1 MLELILNF
9 FVELIADAL
18 TILFNLFN
26 EIMEF
31 DLNEFA
37 AIFPTAS
44 KFYAMFQALGIGLVM
59 TIAIFNLF
67 KFFAGPLT
75 KTTERPTTILIRAFF
90 AIGLIYFGN
99 YILNLVF
106 QATASIYTAFT
117 DVAQLDVIT
126 NSLSNSSSFEREA
139 GIIVVGVTAGSSV
152 ILLFMIIMCVC
163 LVVQF
168 VKMMLEILERF
179 ITLCLL
185 VYSSPLAWATFASES
200 SSAILKKWISMFIGQ
215 SILMI
220 LSAWGVSLFL
230 SVLQNNTVI
239 LIVRFLYAF
248 AMVKIIKRFDNY
260 LQQVGLNAAG
270 IGGGSILD
278 AIATTG
284 SMLGLGHKG
293 GGGGG
298 KGGSILGGNM
308 FNRLVQ
314 TSPLAQ
320 AVLGAK
326 GAAAA
331 NPDGGAKSVMG
342 AFGKGFIGGTT
353 VGSAVQRAKGVKD
366 IGGTTGEAAK
376 AVFTGRKNNPVTGE
390 QAAAVQRATQAA
402 NNYASAMKNANTI
415 AKDNPTAASKE
426 KGVAAANALR
436 SISAMSSEVAN
447 RPEMKSLARQVGE
460 TLRND
465 PKAAFEAM
473 DKIAKEGGLELQGD
487 VATAAMEGYVG
498 GAALHEAFGENEDAP
513 LNFTEQSLKIGTN
526 DDGGHTFDYSGTIE
540 GSDGALTGIQY
551 SNPNGAVAQ
560 EYNAQEN
567 AYYKDSLDDWKAE
580 HPGAKMENGEWTYT
594 HKDKNSGAELI
605 EKYSTSN
612 KQLDNWRSEH
622 PGAEKKNG
630 KWTYTSEKRTETYTA
645 PEKFRSSNIKVG
657 DSKPVAN
664 VHGGDMKGQTIYVK
678 RTAPAM
684 GAAKNKPTGKKK

>member
-44 KFYAMFQALGIGLVM
+44 RFYAMFQALGIGLVM

-126 NSLSNSSSFEREA
+126 NSLSNSSSFEQEA

-220 LSAWGVSLFL
+220 LSAWGVSLFI

-278 AIATTG
+278 AITTTG
-284 SMLGLGHKG
+284 AMLGLGHKG
-293 GGGGG
+293 GGSGG

-331 NPDGGAKSVMG
+331 NPGGGAKSVMG
-342 AFGKGFIGGTT
+342 GFGKGFIGGTT

-390 QAAAVQRATQAA
+390 QAAAVQRATKAA
-402 NNYASAMKNANTI
+402 NNYASALSEAN
-415 AKDNPTAASKE
+415 KLSPDKASKA

-436 SISAMSSEVAN
+436 SISAMSPEVAN

-498 GAALHEAFGENEDAP
+498 GAALHEAFGESEDAP
-513 LNFTEQSLKIGTN
+513 LNYTEQSLKIGTN

-551 SNPNGAVAQ
+551 SNQNGAVAQ
-560 EYNAQEN
+560 EYKTQEA
-567 AYYKDSLDDWKAE
+567 AYYKDHLDNWKSE
-580 HPGAKMENGEWTYT
+580 HPGAKMENGKWTYT
-594 HKDKNSGAELI
+594 HEENGA
-605 EKYSTSN
+605 
-612 KQLDNWRSEH
+612 
-622 PGAEKKNG
+622 
-630 KWTYTSEKRTETYTA
+630 KRTETYTA

-657 DSKPVAN
+657 ESKPVAN
-664 VHGGDMKGQTIYVK
+664 VHGGNMEGQKTYVK
-678 RTAPAM
+678 RTAPTM
-684 GAAKNKPTGKKK
+684 GSAKNKPAGKKK